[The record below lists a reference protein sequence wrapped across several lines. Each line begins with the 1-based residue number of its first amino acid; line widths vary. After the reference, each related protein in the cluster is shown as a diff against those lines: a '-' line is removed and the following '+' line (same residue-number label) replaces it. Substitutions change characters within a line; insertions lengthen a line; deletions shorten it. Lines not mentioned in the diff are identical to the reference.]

1 MKKALKIAGIT
12 AAVCTGAAIVAIVAK
27 SLVEYKYEL
36 DNEDFEEE
44 DDDYFEEDDDDYFD

>member
-27 SLVEYKYEL
+27 SLAEYKYEL

-44 DDDYFEEDDDDYFD
+44 DDDYFEDDDDYFD